1 MSVQAPSTDPVSTD
15 PVSSGS
21 DAARWAYDVQQ
32 ALARMD
38 PAQEKL
44 LRLSY
49 WHGLTHDLIG
59 HQLNL
64 PRSQVS
70 TLIANAMRSLAA
82 TLEGEH
88 GSG

>member
-1 MSVQAPSTDPVSTD
+1 MSVQAPSTDR
-15 PVSSGS
+15 VSSGS

-70 TLIANAMRSLAA
+70 TLIANAMHSLAA